1 MSTIGRGIEDT
12 ERAPT
17 KQWGEVLRLRTES
30 ASGWR
35 SLVHCPGHWP
45 GRPLFP
51 TWTHLKWA
59 AGSILPQRA
68 QFSRLPSCF
77 LPSFLFVEVQGTT
90 RLLRFWTAGAF
101 LGSKTPLE
109 TQNMPVRLPPVSS
122 TCPLSAWRCSQIC
135 VFTFSFSL
143 PFPLNSEMA
152 SWRPRGSSGKASL
165 VMDSLSS
172 ESASSYRF

>member
-1 MSTIGRGIEDT
+1 MVLSGSLSWSLAWPSSLPHLDT
-12 ERAPT
+12 F
-17 KQWGEVLRLRTES
+17 EVGCREHPSSEGTVFS
-30 ASGWR
+30 AS
-35 SLVHCPGHWP
+35 
-45 GRPLFP
+45 
-51 TWTHLKWA
+51 
-59 AGSILPQRA
+59 
-68 QFSRLPSCF
+68 F
-77 LPSFLFVEVQGTT
+77 LHLFVEVQGTT

-165 VMDSLSS
+165 VMDSLPS